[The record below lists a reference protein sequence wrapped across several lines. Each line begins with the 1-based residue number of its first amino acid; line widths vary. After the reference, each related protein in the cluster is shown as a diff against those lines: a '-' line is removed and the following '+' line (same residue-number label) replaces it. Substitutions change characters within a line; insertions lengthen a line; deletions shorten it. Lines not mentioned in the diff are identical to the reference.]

1 MSGNVMTVAEVA
13 TELKI
18 ARKSVYRLLSRGVL
32 RSLPHLRVKRIP
44 RSELDKLIASATGEV
59 LR

>member
-1 MSGNVMTVAEVA
+1 MTVAEVA